1 MDGVITRLEPMKLL
15 AHTWKWGEEYSDV
28 VYELFPRGKDVL
40 LTIQHR
46 LPEAGGINRGV
57 AGGWAT
63 HVGILVDVLEGKK
76 PRPFWSTHD
85 REVKVF
91 ESTLQGA

>member
-1 MDGVITRLEPMKLL
+1 V
-15 AHTWKWGEEYSDV
+15 
-28 VYELFPRGKDVL
+28 
-40 LTIQHR
+40 
-46 LPEAGGINRGV
+46 NRGV

-63 HVGILVDVLEGKK
+63 HVGILADLLEGKK